1 MHSIQL
7 KVDDSIF
14 DKVMTMLEL
23 LPQDKVMIEENFY
36 EYPAVTEEEAR
47 RKVQKA
53 INNISDGKGLP
64 LDEAFST
71 QFNHF

>member
-1 MHSIQL
+1 
-7 KVDDSIF
+7 
-14 DKVMTMLEL
+14 MLDVEL
-23 LPQDKVMIEENFY
+23 RDKVMIEENFY

-64 LDEAFST
+64 LDEAFG
-71 QFNHF
+71 NIK

>member
-23 LPQDKVMIEENFY
+23 LPQDKVVIEEKFD
-36 EYPAVTEEEAR
+36 EYPAITEEEAKSKVR
-47 RKVQKA
+47 RAIKA
-53 INNISDGKGLP
+53 LSEGKGLP
-64 LDEAFST
+64 IKEAFG
-71 QFNHF
+71 NIAK

>member
-23 LPQDKVMIEENFY
+23 LPKDKITVEENFY
-36 EYPAVTEEEAR
+36 EYPAITEKEAKK
-47 RKVQKA
+47 KVQKA
-53 INNISDGKGLP
+53 INNISNGNGLP
-64 LDEAFST
+64 LEEAFGK
-71 QFNHF
+71 FK

>member
-23 LPQDKVMIEENFY
+23 LPRDKVMIEENFY
-36 EYPAVTEEEAR
+36 EYPTITKEEAK

-53 INNISDGKGLP
+53 LNNISDGKGLP
-64 LDEAFST
+64 LDEAFG
-71 QFNHF
+71 NIKK

>member
-23 LPQDKVMIEENFY
+23 LPRDKVMIEENFY
-36 EYPAVTEEEAR
+36 EYPTITKEEAK

-53 INNISDGKGLP
+53 LNNISDGKGLP
-64 LDEAFST
+64 LDEAFG
-71 QFNHF
+71 NIK